1 MTQTIHP
8 RRVRDERTTAR
19 DALAEAQTRPGDGG
33 RVRWWWVAGAVVVA
47 SDYALALASVQ
58 HHDAGAVALDVG
70 PRGAAEA
77 AVTLHVEAVD
87 LDTGAG
93 RFDFT
98 LRPVVG
104 EGLRAA
110 DGTGLAEPMRVE
122 VTSADLP
129 PEVFEFPAGQIVD
142 PVAVSVVASQGAT
155 AFPFDRPRT
164 GFGLDVVTG
173 GERVPAALEINDQ
186 TAQWR
191 LGGDARTTGDRLVVD
206 LQARRETLAIGLA
219 LFYVISIVVVGLIT
233 VLVVGGSVLRRQV
246 AFGEIIWLGAMLVAI
261 PSVRNQMPG
270 VPPIGTVADLFVFF
284 PAIVIVGVALI
295 SAVVVTAQAR
305 ARESA
310 AAAGGRD
317 ASSIEAEASA
327 ASAAESPVGATEG
340 GPG

>member
-8 RRVRDERTTAR
+8 RHVRDERASAR
-19 DALAEAQTRPGDGG
+19 EALAEAQARPVERG

-47 SDYALALASVQ
+47 VYYALALASVQ
-58 HHDAGAVALDVG
+58 HRDAGAVALDVG
-70 PRGAAEA
+70 PTGAAEA

-93 RFDFT
+93 LFDFT

-155 AFPFDRPRT
+155 AFPFDRPDT

-186 TAQWR
+186 TAQWNLR
-191 LGGDARTTGDRLVVD
+191 GDARTVDGRLVVD
-206 LQARRETLAIGLA
+206 LQARRETLAIGFA
-219 LFYVISIVVVGLIT
+219 VFYVIGILVVGLIT
-233 VLVVGGSVLRRQV
+233 VLVVGGSVLRRDV

-284 PAIVIVGVALI
+284 PAIVVVGVALV
-295 SAVVVTAQAR
+295 SAVIITAQTR
-305 ARESA
+305 
-310 AAAGGRD
+310 
-317 ASSIEAEASA
+317 ASA
-327 ASAAESPVGATEG
+327 ATAASSVGPGVTSVDGEAPAEAMGG